1 MTEQQFTNELLKWL
15 KQYRWRAFHVRNSGA
30 GGLTQVQG
38 DKGFPDILAIRPP
51 RILVAELKVGKPGT
65 LKGDPIPEQV
75 AWLDAFRSVQ
85 ISWKWQPIETYVW
98 RPEMFPAILEIL
110 AEGLH

>member
-15 KQYRWRAFHVRNSGA
+15 KQYHWRAFHVRNSGA
-30 GGLTQVQG
+30 GGMTQVQG
-38 DKGFPDILAIRPP
+38 DKGFPDVLAIRPP

-65 LKGDPIPEQV
+65 LKGDPTPEQR
-75 AWLDAFRSVQ
+75 AWLEAFEHVQ

-98 RPEMFPAILEIL
+98 YPQMFPAILEIL

>member
-1 MTEQQFTNELLKWL
+1 LTEQQFTNELLKWL
-15 KQYRWRAFHVRNSGA
+15 KQFRWRAFHVRNSGA
-30 GGLTQVQG
+30 GGMTQVQG

-65 LKGDPIPEQV
+65 LKGDPTPEQR
-75 AWLDAFRSVQ
+75 AWLAAFDL
-85 ISWKWQPIETYVW
+85 ISLQPPAAIETYVW
-98 RPEMFPAILEIL
+98 YPQMFPAILEIL

>member
-1 MTEQQFTNELLKWL
+1 M
-15 KQYRWRAFHVRNSGA
+15 
-30 GGLTQVQG
+30 TQVQG

-65 LKGDPIPEQV
+65 LKGDPTPDQV
-75 AWLDAFRSVQ
+75 AWLDAFKSFQ
-85 ISWKWQPIETYVW
+85 ISWKWQPIETYAW